1 MAVADAV
8 IAVIAVIAVTE
19 VVIVV
24 ATEAG
29 LEAVFPQVVLV
40 CRVGAAARAA
50 SAAAVDFP
58 EDLVAPPEGFH
69 LEVVAPRVASRVGLR
84 GWVVVATTA
93 IAAAVSV
100 R

>member
-1 MAVADAV
+1 MAVEDAAT
-8 IAVIAVIAVTE
+8 AVVTG
-19 VVIVV
+19 VVTGV
-24 ATEAG
+24 ATAADLAAAFLPG
-29 LEAVFPQVVLV
+29 VLA

-69 LEVVAPRVASRVGLR
+69 LEVVAPRVASPVGLP
-84 GWVVVATTA
+84 GWVVVATMA